1 MTVPKDIN
9 LNFVDNLS
17 ISQDYTKAPDGSRL
31 KQNDILTMELS
42 IIGGKGG
49 IYASRHTEY
58 DNHSLEPLADDV
70 FSGDG
75 PTLQLEGAARRDST
89 YWEHARR
96 GNIGRGES
104 RVDEL
109 MQKLR
114 KVPLYYWGEKC

>member
-96 GNIGRGES
+96 GNIGGAKAAWTSLCRSCARCRCITG
-104 RVDEL
+104 V
-109 MQKLR
+109 K
-114 KVPLYYWGEKC
+114 KC